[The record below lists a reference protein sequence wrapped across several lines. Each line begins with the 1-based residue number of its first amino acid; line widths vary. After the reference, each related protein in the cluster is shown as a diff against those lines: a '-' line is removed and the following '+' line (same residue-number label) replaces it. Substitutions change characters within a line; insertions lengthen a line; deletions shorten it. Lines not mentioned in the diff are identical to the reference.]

1 MTEINKKRIV
11 EATMRD
17 VEKTAEKS
25 IEILDAIA
33 SVIKKGKKIGCTFR
47 CW

>member
-17 VEKTAEKS
+17 VEKNS
-25 IEILDAIA
+25 R
-33 SVIKKGKKIGCTFR
+33 KKY
-47 CW
+47 